1 MSRTDAAPI
10 APYDFKSP
18 KRASRQLRRA
28 LQNLHEGFA
37 KSFAAGLGTLVRG
50 EVQVKLAGVEQVRLG
65 EFLAGLDN
73 PTCLNLLKAEPLPGN
88 LLLEIQPSILCPI
101 LDRMLGGGS
110 SGPSVRRPLTEI
122 ELRLTGRITN
132 LLCAELR
139 RAWASVLD
147 LQCELVRVESSG
159 RALQADAPQEAV
171 VRIRFDVTF
180 GDRRGRMHLCLPN
193 KAIEPLADKLAVGLP
208 AEGVWDR
215 LPERPGGCFA
225 QTVPDTLFDSDSARQ
240 IGRAVC
246 GSRAEVKVCLAET
259 RITTSELIG
268 LRVGDIITTRKDV
281 GSPLVVS
288 VQGVPKFHARPGALK
303 GRKAILITEPLPS
316 AAPSE

>member
-10 APYDFKSP
+10 TPYDFKNP

-50 EVQVKLAGVEQVRLG
+50 DVQVKLAGVEQVRLG

-122 ELRLTGRITN
+122 ELRLAGRITN

-139 RAWASVLD
+139 RAWAGVLD
-147 LQCELVRVESSG
+147 LQFELVRVESSAQ
-159 RALQADAPQEAV
+159 ALQADAPQEAL

-208 AEGVWDR
+208 AESPGET
-215 LPERPGGCFA
+215 LP
-225 QTVPDTLFDSDSARQ
+225 QSARQ
-240 IGRAVC
+240 IGRAVG

-316 AAPSE
+316 PRAPVCGTL

>member
-1 MSRTDAAPI
+1 MDVEI

-110 SGPSVRRPLTEI
+110 SGASVRRPLTEI
-122 ELRLTGRITN
+122 ELRLAGRITN

-139 RAWASVLD
+139 RAWAGVLD
-147 LQCELVRVESSG
+147 LQFELVRVESSG
-159 RALQADAPQEAV
+159 RALQVDAPQEAV

-208 AEGVWDR
+208 AES
-215 LPERPGGCFA
+215 PGEGGA
-225 QTVPDTLFDSDSARQ
+225 SESARQ
-240 IGRAVC
+240 IARAVC

-303 GRKAILITEPLPS
+303 GHKAILITEPLPS
-316 AAPSE
+316 ASPSGKVPE

>member
-1 MSRTDAAPI
+1 MDVEI

-18 KRASRQLRRA
+18 KRAGRQLRRA

-73 PTCLNLLKAEPLPGN
+73 PTCLNRLKAEPLPGN

-132 LLCAELR
+132 LLCAELH

-147 LQCELVRVESSG
+147 LQFEVVRVESSAQ
-159 RALQADAPQEAV
+159 ALQADAPQEAV

-193 KAIEPLADKLAVGLP
+193 KAIEPLADKLAVGLS
-208 AEGVWDR
+208 AESPGET
-215 LPERPGGCFA
+215 LP
-225 QTVPDTLFDSDSARQ
+225 DSARR

-316 AAPSE
+316 ASRSEKGPG

>member
-1 MSRTDAAPI
+1 MVNHKDVDI
-10 APYDFKSP
+10 VPYDFKSP
-18 KRASRQLRRA
+18 KRANRERLRA

-37 KSFAAGLGTLVRG
+37 KRLAASLGTLVRS
-50 EVQVKLAGVEQVRLG
+50 EVEVKLVGVEQIRFG

-73 PTCLNLLKAEPLPGN
+73 PTCLNLLKAEPLPGS

-110 SGPSVRRPLTEI
+110 SAPSARRPLTEI

-139 RAWASVLD
+139 RAWASITD
-147 LQCELVRVESSG
+147 LRFEVVRVESSG
-159 RALQADAPQEAV
+159 RALQAVALHEPV
-171 VRIRFDVTF
+171 VRMRFDLTF
-180 GDRRGRMHLCLPN
+180 GDRCGRMHLCLPN
-193 KAIEPLADKLAVGLP
+193 KAIEPIGDKLTIDLP
-208 AEGVWDR
+208 AES
-215 LPERPGGCFA
+215 PGEGGA
-225 QTVPDTLFDSDSARQ
+225 SDSARQ
-240 IGRAVC
+240 IGRAVRS
-246 GSRAEVKVCLAET
+246 SRAEVKVCLAET

-268 LRVGDIITTRKDV
+268 LRVGDIITTRTDV

-303 GRKAILITEPLPS
+303 GRKAFLITEPLPVAS
-316 AAPSE
+316 PPPSK

>member
-1 MSRTDAAPI
+1 MDVEI
-10 APYDFKSP
+10 ATYDFKNP

-37 KSFAAGLGTLVRG
+37 KSFAASLGTLVRG

-122 ELRLTGRITN
+122 ELRLAGRITN
-132 LLCAELR
+132 LLCAELH
-139 RAWASVLD
+139 RAWAGVLD
-147 LQCELVRVESSG
+147 LQFELVRVESSA
-159 RALQADAPQEAV
+159 RALQADAPHEAV

-208 AEGVWDR
+208 AESPGET
-215 LPERPGGCFA
+215 LP
-225 QTVPDTLFDSDSARQ
+225 QSARQ
-240 IGRAVC
+240 IGRAVG

-303 GRKAILITEPLPS
+303 GRKAILITAPLPS
-316 AAPSE
+316 ASPSGKGPG